1 MPSRSSGR
9 EDGES
14 AVAERKRDGGHWV
27 YGVHAVRALLERRP
41 EGVVAAALLRGS
53 RASTLPD
60 IERKLASCAIPVER
74 VDRVALDRLT
84 SGGTH
89 QGVAVRTRGLGEIG
103 IRELESLALERG
115 KALRLLVL
123 DQVQDPRNLGACLR
137 TADAA
142 GVDAVV
148 VPRSRSAKLTPAA
161 VKAAAG
167 AAETVRLARVSNLA
181 STLHWL
187 KEAGVWVVGA
197 DADTPRS
204 LHDAQLDA
212 PIAVVVGGEGHGLR
226 RLTRELCDEIVSIPL
241 RGTVASLNVSV
252 AAAILLFELD
262 RQIRS
267 RSPARRPA

>member
-1 MPSRSSGR
+1 M
-9 EDGES
+9 
-14 AVAERKRDGGHWV
+14 VERKRGRGHWV
-27 YGVHAVRALLERRP
+27 YGVHAVRALLERRA
-41 EGVVAAALLRGS
+41 ENVVSAALLRGS

-60 IERKLASCAIPVER
+60 IERELTKCNIPIEHM
-74 VDRVALDRLT
+74 DRAALDRLT
-84 SGGTH
+84 AGGTH
-89 QGVAVRTRGLGEIG
+89 QGVAVRIHGTGEIG
-103 IRELESLALERG
+103 VRELEALVLERG

-142 GVDAVV
+142 GADAVV

-167 AAETVRLARVSNLA
+167 AAETVRLARVANLA

-187 KEAGVWVVGA
+187 KQAGVWIVGA
-197 DADTPRS
+197 DAETPRS

-212 PIAVVVGGEGHGLR
+212 PVAIVVGGEGHGLR
-226 RLTRELCDEIVSIPL
+226 RLTRELCDEIVKIPL